1 MKKMLLIMIQQRS
14 AELGQVQSM
23 DVLDQHLQLT
33 PEEREEQLRL
43 ERQELELEQERV
55 RQEAAEQLYKDQE
68 QERLKQERAEQLAR
82 QEQLRLEQEK
92 THQEMLKRVEEEK
105 RTQLSQN
112 MATQL
117 KLQLEL
123 TQRHQG
129 LVKLRQE
136 EQTLCTELHETPNPP
151 SYEDTRWQEIQEYIS
166 WAAPSLAEYFKT
178 GQSSMLNPELTTLLA
193 PYVKTTTPETEEGE
207 MLMPTKEARQTD
219 LTKAKVP
226 TVMVGNHSP
235 KKRLKSKVQMTTAAQ
250 VVDLERRDHKKDRHY
265 ESSRKRSRSPC
276 KDKGKESCKDRR

>member
-1 MKKMLLIMIQQRS
+1 MLLIMIQQRS

-33 PEEREEQLRL
+33 QEEREEQLRL
-43 ERQELELEQERV
+43 ERQELELEQERL

-123 TQRHQG
+123 TQRQQG

-136 EQTLCTELHETPNPP
+136 EQTLCTELHETPNLP

-166 WAAPSLAEYFKT
+166 WAAPALAEYFKT
-178 GQSSMLNPELTTLLA
+178 RQSSMLNPELTTLLA
-193 PYVKTTTPETEEGE
+193 PYLRTTPETEEGE
-207 MLMPTKEARQTD
+207 MPL
-219 LTKAKVP
+219 
-226 TVMVGNHSP
+226 SI
-235 KKRLKSKVQMTTAAQ
+235 
-250 VVDLERRDHKKDRHY
+250 
-265 ESSRKRSRSPC
+265 
-276 KDKGKESCKDRR
+276 